1 MLDLLLIVVFC
12 VLGVLLGIV
21 TGLLPGLHVNNVALI
36 MLSAS
41 SAIVSMCSP
50 LFSYGISEQFILI
63 LIAGFMISVSI
74 SHSFHDTIPTTFIGA
89 PEEET
94 ALSVLPAH
102 SLTTQGRRIQSSR
115 ACSPGKLRCYSC
127 LHRISLSSS
136 IHHWSPALVVYR
148 GAGNHGLGAHRN
160 RCPDDCNGKNTNN
173 RTRRSRK
180 TPIGC
185 RNACL
190 LRLSLGCPEYSAS
203 LSLISIL
210 LPLLGLPAPVLFPA
224 FAGLF
229 GVPTLLNSVFT
240 KPAIPEQ
247 KIEPLVQNKIEKKSS
262 IVSILTGSF
271 AGIFVSIIPGLTTAT
286 GTVLAMNAR
295 QKTSQEQTIVTL
307 SSVNTAATFSVTVML
322 FVILRAR
329 SGVTIAVSEL
339 IAIEPWQSL
348 IMPAGLIYLLMFLVL
363 SGALS
368 YFLTLYLGRLFA
380 KKFHA
385 IPYQT
390 LVVFTL
396 VFVFVLV
403 VLFTGILGLVVLFAA
418 TSIGFLP
425 ICWGVRRSHCMGIL
439 LIPIILYFL

>member
-1 MLDLLLIVVFC
+1 MLDVLLIVVFC

-41 SAIVSMCSP
+41 SNIVAVCSP
-50 LFSYGISEQFILI
+50 LFAYGISEQFILI

-102 SLTTQGRRIQSSR
+102 SLLLKGEGYKAVALAALGSYGAILVCI
-115 ACSPGKLRCYSC
+115 AFLYPLRF
-127 LHRISLSSS
+127 I
-136 IHHWSPALVVYR
+136 
-148 GAGNHGLGAHRN
+148 
-160 RCPDDCNGKNTNN
+160 
-173 RTRRSRK
+173 
-180 TPIGC
+180 IGPP
-185 RNACL
+185 
-190 LRLSLGCPEYSAS
+190 LSLYTAVREIMVWVLIAIAILMIATEKTRITELGDKGRLPSIIGMLFAAFVFV
-203 LSLISIL
+203 LSGIFGL
-210 LPLLGLPAPVLFPA
+210 LVLDLHLVSPIGLPAPVLFPA
-224 FAGLF
+224 LAGLF
-229 GVPTLLNSVFT
+229 GVPTLLNSLFT

-247 KIEPLVQNKIEKKSS
+247 KVEILVQNRIEKKSS
-262 IVSILTGSF
+262 LVSILTGSL
-271 AGIFVSIIPGLTTAT
+271 AGIFVSVIPGLTTAT

-295 QKTSQEQTIVTL
+295 QKSSQEQTIVTL

-322 FVILRAR
+322 FIILRAR
-329 SGVTIAVSEL
+329 SGVTIAVREL

-348 IMPAGLIYLLMFLVL
+348 VMPVGLVYLLMFLVL

-380 KKFHA
+380 KKFHV
-385 IPYQT
+385 IPYQS
-390 LVVFTL
+390 LVAFTL
-396 VFVFVLV
+396 VFVSALV